1 MAFSQQRS
9 YPDFGLSYEIQ
20 YNLEASATKIT
31 GTISI
36 EAGEMWDKIELA
48 SIDATDGLVLTIKD
62 LESDLHRLQIRF
74 ELTYPNRKTDGKL
87 LTTVSDATS
96 DQLLHLQMPP
106 IELLVLYGQL
116 LKAEVPANAYEKL
129 ETIINQPQ
137 NSADLTKVIDCSPYA
152 ITRSE
157 LVTILNRIGEYDAS
171 LKELVVDLYLNELT
185 DWIFHQNTGRYYGIS
200 SQGELES
207 LVREF
212 NQATHT
218 GTIETPVLSTIIE
231 RREEY
236 IGRGLKGFL
245 KENLEDPDFPYHEL
259 SLKAR
264 AFMFAQMTNRIGP
277 NALAQ
282 KLAVHADQTNFDI
295 DRSIRQESLTSLAGD
310 ISVAAMNNDIT
321 AARYAIAQY
330 LRLYLLTDEAKTI
343 DRQTTPYL
351 YRAII
356 RQSEDK
362 PFSWMAEYARHKRHL
377 EVAAA
382 NRESDPDRAN
392 DHFDQAI
399 LALSQ
404 ADEWDYSKNEYIYTV
419 YKKTQHEVD
428 QLSTN
433 GLFNESLQKLSERI
447 ELLNSIDEDEKTD
460 FQNKVIHE
468 FQGLQHEIRADK
480 LISEDKFERAR
491 ELYNKAAGEYKRSDN
506 EGLFDGV
513 KGRQYQ
519 IDALLA
525 ELSGEFETAAKA
537 HENYVDELPKSKGAT
552 FHKIRQQLALAKS
565 RAVAGKYDAAI
576 ERLER
581 INLELNT
588 ELRPTE
594 NQFRHLLQAAKAFER
609 EESADL
615 DEHIQ
620 ALILGLENDEERHL
634 LNFSDDFSTGLL
646 TILAAHRLRS
656 LPVSEDQLRELIELS
671 IEYACYPKAP
681 EEHIQNPN
689 RVSASPAVGTSH
701 EWELSLPS
709 HIINQ
714 LDKIRIEQQTMYG
727 EADSLVWRLGVVI
740 EQTLS
745 ILREYY
751 ARQHWGEKW
760 ESNAPGQGRPTIN
773 DLYQFFE
780 TDAASKLNS
789 AEDIIDLFETELIDD
804 KLIKELRNALAHG
817 RNPGL
822 SGDQNEQVGEDQFN
836 KIFTRT
842 INMMRAVTTDFP
854 VIGLVE
860 SEFTEG
866 TYKITLQWGG
876 LPKQVWITTKYTLE
890 VDEFYYFP
898 RDEFNGTSTKAI
910 SISEA
915 AIEPCEGERAI
926 SNLSS

>member
-1 MAFSQQRS
+1 
-9 YPDFGLSYEIQ
+9 
-20 YNLEASATKIT
+20 
-31 GTISI
+31 
-36 EAGEMWDKIELA
+36 
-48 SIDATDGLVLTIKD
+48 
-62 LESDLHRLQIRF
+62 
-74 ELTYPNRKTDGKL
+74 
-87 LTTVSDATS
+87 
-96 DQLLHLQMPP
+96 MPP

-116 LKAEVPANAYEKL
+116 LKPEIPVKAHEEL
-129 ETIINQPQ
+129 EMVLNQPQ
-137 NSADLTKVIDCSPYA
+137 NSVDLAKVIDCSPYA

-157 LVTILNRIGEYDAS
+157 LITILDRIGEYDGS
-171 LKELVVDLYLNELT
+171 FKGILKEFYLEQLI
-185 DWIFHQNTGRYYGIS
+185 DWVFHQNTGRYYGIS

-207 LVREF
+207 LVMEF
-212 NQATHT
+212 NQAAHT
-218 GTIETPVLSTIIE
+218 ETIETPVLSTIIE

-245 KENLEDPDFPYHEL
+245 EENLDDPDFPYHEL

-264 AFMFAQMTNRIGP
+264 TFMFAQMTNQMGP

-282 KLAVHADQTNFDI
+282 KLAVHADRTEFDI
-295 DRSIRQESLTSLAGD
+295 SRSIRQESLTSLAED
-310 ISVAAMNNDIT
+310 IPAAAMNNDAT
-321 AARYAIAQY
+321 AARYGIAQY
-330 LRLYLLTDEAKTI
+330 LRLYLLTDDAETI

-356 RQSEDK
+356 RQSEDE

-382 NRESDPDRAN
+382 CRESDPDRAN
-392 DHFDQAI
+392 NHFDQAI

-404 ADEWDYSKNEYIYTV
+404 AKEWDYSDNEYIYTV
-419 YKKTQHEVD
+419 YRKTQHEVG

-433 GLFNESLQKLSERI
+433 DLFNESLQKLSDRI
-447 ELLNSIDEDEKTD
+447 ELLNDIGETENTD
-460 FQNKVIHE
+460 FQNEVLHE
-468 FQGLQHEIRADK
+468 FQGLQHETRADK
-480 LISEDKFERAR
+480 LISEDQFERAR
-491 ELYNKAAGEYKRSDN
+491 ELYGKAAGEYNLSN
-506 EGLFDGV
+506 SEGLFKGV

-525 ELSGEFETAAKA
+525 ELSGEFEAAAEA
-537 HENYVDELPKSKGAT
+537 HENYVNELPKSKGAT

-581 INLELNT
+581 INSELNT

-594 NQFRHLLQAAKAFER
+594 SQFRHLLQAAKAFES

-620 ALILGLENDEERHL
+620 ALILGLERDEEPHL

-656 LPVSEDQLRELIELS
+656 LPVSEDRLRELIELS

-681 EEHIQNPN
+681 KGHIQNPD
-689 RVSASPAVGTSH
+689 RVSASPTVGTSH
-701 EWELSLPS
+701 EWELSLPT
-709 HIINQ
+709 HIINH
-714 LDKIRIEQQTMYG
+714 LDKTRIEQQTMYG

-751 ARQHWGEKW
+751 ARQYWGKEW
-760 ESNAPGQGRPTIN
+760 ESNVPGQGRPTIN
-773 DLYQFFE
+773 DLYQFFQ
-780 TDAASKLNS
+780 TDAASQLNS
-789 AEDIIDLFETELIDD
+789 AEDIIDLFESEIIGD

-822 SGDQNEQVGEDQFN
+822 SDDQDEQVDEDQFD
-836 KIFTRT
+836 KIFGVI
-842 INMMRAVTTDFP
+842 INMMRVVTTDFP

-860 SEFTEG
+860 SEFAEG

-876 LPKQVWITTKYTLE
+876 LPKQVWITTNYTLE
-890 VDEFYYFP
+890 TNKLYYFP
-898 RDEFNGTSTKAI
+898 RDEFNDTSTKAI
-910 SISEA
+910 AISEDM
-915 AIEPCEGERAI
+915 IEHCEGERAI
-926 SNLSS
+926 SNLLS